1 MILLINQNT
10 LKFRTLMKLIH
21 KVLLVCTYILFFIS
35 NLKAQNNLN
44 YSFDVNKISEKIDN
58 LLMDYSSKEA
68 GISIGIVINNE
79 LVIQKQLGLAN
90 LEHQIPITRET
101 SFHVASVSKQFT
113 AFAILQLENEGKLS
127 LNDDIRKYIP
137 QLNEF
142 ENRITINNLLNH
154 TSGIKDEFNLLR
166 LSGWRSNDFIANDHV
181 LNILYNQ
188 TSLNFEPNENFMYSN
203 SGYTLLAEIVARVS
217 GMKFSEYT
225 EKYIFKPLKMYNTQ
239 FVDKEGQIIK
249 TKANSYYKDGQFYI
263 EDVFNNTRYGAT
275 NLSTTIEDLSKWI
288 INFNKKEVGD
298 SSLFD
303 KMHSQ
308 KKLNNGNTYG
318 YANGQVIDNYKGVK
332 RISHSGQDASYQAYI
347 GRFPDL
353 GISIIFFDNNSEI
366 DVRKVV
372 GQLTEICLS
381 DYLENKNYT
390 KTSEILL
397 SKKTPIIK
405 AVKSLKKYEGYYWND
420 EDRYSRQL
428 KIQNDTLQ
436 YVRNE
441 NDKTALI
448 PVDENEFEMVFD
460 EYVSVS
466 FQSNQMVV
474 TENDGYQTTLDK
486 YIPADYNSNS
496 LKQFVGKYYSPELNT
511 FYTFLVENNI
521 LVANHTRLGNFNLNA
536 IKKDFF
542 IGNKGSIRKVV
553 FLRNE
558 LGKIVGLNI
567 SSSRAKNVEFHKL
580 SE

>member
-1 MILLINQNT
+1 
-10 LKFRTLMKLIH
+10 MKLNY
-21 KVLLVCTYILFFIS
+21 KVLLVCTHILFFIS
-35 NLKAQNNLN
+35 NLKAQNNLI
-44 YSFDVNKISEKIDN
+44 YSFDVNKISEKIDS
-58 LLMDYSSKEA
+58 LLMDYNSKEA
-68 GISIGIVINNE
+68 GMSIGIVINNK

-127 LNDDIRKYIP
+127 LNDEIRKYVP
-137 QLNEF
+137 ELNEF
-142 ENRITINNLLNH
+142 ENKITINNLLNH
-154 TSGIKDEFNLLR
+154 TSGIKDQWNLLR
-166 LSGWRSNDFIANDHV
+166 LSGWRLNDFIDNDHV

-188 TSLNFEPNENFMYSN
+188 TSLNFEPNKDFMYSN
-203 SGYTLLAEIVARVS
+203 SGYTLLAEIITRVS
-217 GMKFSEYT
+217 GMQFSEYT
-225 EKYIFKPLKMYNTQ
+225 EKYIFKPLKMDNTQ

-249 TKANSYYKDGQFYI
+249 NKANSYYKDDEYYI
-263 EDVFNNTRYGAT
+263 QDVFNNASYGAT

-308 KKLNNGNTYG
+308 EKLSNGNTYG
-318 YANGQVIDNYKGVK
+318 YANGQFINKYKGIR

-353 GISIIFFDNNSEI
+353 DISIIFFNNSSEI
-366 DVRKVV
+366 DGGKVV

-381 DYLENKNYT
+381 DYLENKNYEP
-390 KTSEILL
+390 KSETLL
-397 SKKTPIIK
+397 SKKAPIIK
-405 AVKSLKKYEGYYWND
+405 PVKSLKNYEGYYWNGK
-420 EDRYSRQL
+420 DRYSRQL

-436 YVRNE
+436 YIRNDD
-441 NDKTALI
+441 DKTALI
-448 PVDENEFEMVFD
+448 PVDNNEFEMAID

-466 FQSNQMVV
+466 FQSNQMVL
-474 TENDGYQTTLDK
+474 TLNDGYQITLDK

-496 LKQFVGKYYSPELNT
+496 LKQFEGKYYSSELNT
-511 FYTFLVENNI
+511 FYTLSVEDNI
-521 LVANHTRLGNFNLNA
+521 LVANHTRLGNFKLKA
-536 IKKDFF
+536 IKNDFF
-542 IGNKGSIRKVV
+542 IGNKGSIQKVV

-567 SSSRAKNVEFHKL
+567 SSSRAKNIKFNKL